1 MQPFHTVSTT
11 QKYSF
16 FPICTTPLYTTRNF
30 NKRQSSVFFL
40 YLKQSAKRKKEKMLF
55 EEKENY
61 TIFAARYRGYLD
73 LTAGRKGT

>member
-30 NKRQSSVFFL
+30 NKRQSPVFFL
-40 YLKQSAKRKKEKMLF
+40 YLKQSTKRKKEK
-55 EEKENY
+55 NA
-61 TIFAARYRGYLD
+61 I
-73 LTAGRKGT
+73 

>member
-1 MQPFHTVSTT
+1 MQPFHTVLTT

-40 YLKQSAKRKKEKMLF
+40 YLKQSTKRKKREKC
-55 EEKENY
+55 
-61 TIFAARYRGYLD
+61 YL
-73 LTAGRKGT
+73 RKKKIALSLQHDTGAIWI